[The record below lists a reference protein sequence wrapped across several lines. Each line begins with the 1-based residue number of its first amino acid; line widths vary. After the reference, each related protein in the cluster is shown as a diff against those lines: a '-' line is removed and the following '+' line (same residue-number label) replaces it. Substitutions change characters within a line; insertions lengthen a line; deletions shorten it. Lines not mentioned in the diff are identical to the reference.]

1 MRRPIPAGVPGSPTQ
16 PRLLSEQSLDKTWTR
31 CSTWRIA
38 PSVEPTAADLRD
50 HAAFSR
56 AYAQHARAVHAAAMA
71 VLNDHARAQ
80 DVVQDVF
87 LRLWRRPDAFD
98 GRRGALGPYLRV
110 MARSRALDLWRET
123 EVRRRAGDRLGH
135 TLGAALEA
143 PDARL
148 APERHDLRAALR
160 TLPDGAAGPRGPP
173 RPPPRPGAPPGAG
186 GGGRCPRVGGGPS
199 CCPTG
204 GGSQPRGSPATPTS
218 RSARR
223 RAASASACAGCGAPT
238 PRTTR
243 RP

>member
-16 PRLLSEQSLDKTWTR
+16 PRLLSEQSLDKSWTR

-38 PSVEPTAADLRD
+38 PPADPTAADLRD

-56 AYAQHARAVHAAAMA
+56 AYAQHARTVHAAAMA

-135 TLGAALEA
+135 TLGATLAR

-160 TLPDGAAGPRGPP
+160 ALPDGPRE
-173 RPPPRPGAPPGAG
+173 AVVLTYWG
-186 GGGRCPRVGGGPS
+186 GLTAEEVARHADVPLGTAKSRVRLGV
-199 CCPTG
+199 
-204 GGSQPRGSPATPTS
+204 
-218 RSARR
+218 RR
-223 RAASASACAGCGAPT
+223 LRAAYDAGDAGDAAAA
-238 PRTTR
+238 
-243 RP
+243 

>member
-1 MRRPIPAGVPGSPTQ
+1 MRRPMPAGVPGSATQ
-16 PRLLSEQSLDKTWTR
+16 PRLRSEQSLDKPWTT

-38 PSVEPTAADLRD
+38 RSAEPTAADLRD

-56 AYAQHARAVHAAAMA
+56 AYAQHARTVHAAAMA

-98 GRRGALGPYLRV
+98 GRRGALGAYLRG

-135 TLGAALEA
+135 TLDAALA
-143 PDARL
+143 GPDARL

-160 TLPDGAAGPRGPP
+160 T
-173 RPPPRPGAPPGAG
+173 PPPAPPPPPPPPPAG
-186 GGGRCPRVGGGPS
+186 GGRS
-199 CCPTG
+199 AH
-204 GGSQPRGSPATPTS
+204 PRGAAPRRGSPPATPTS

-223 RAASASACAGCGAPT
+223 RAACG
-238 PRTTR
+238 
-243 RP
+243 